1 MKVEYDKL
9 SRKIEEAGQKSFPCD
24 LSADFA
30 VFSDIQRTNHPSI
43 IKSSIFARLYLKKR
57 KLMMNVCQILCMY
70 LERSDQI
77 IHIAT
82 KLAQ

>member
-1 MKVEYDKL
+1 MKEEYDKL
-9 SRKIEEAGQKSFPCD
+9 SRKIEEAGQKSIPCD

-30 VFSDIQRTNHPSI
+30 IFSDIQRTNHPSI
-43 IKSSIFARLYLKKR
+43 IKVISEKR

-77 IHIAT
+77 THMDT